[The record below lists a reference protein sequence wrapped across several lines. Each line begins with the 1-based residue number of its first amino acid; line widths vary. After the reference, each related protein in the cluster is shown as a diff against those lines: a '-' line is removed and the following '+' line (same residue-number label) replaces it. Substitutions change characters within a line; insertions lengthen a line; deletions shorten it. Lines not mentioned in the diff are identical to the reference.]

1 MEPSLLVGVLLVA
14 PVAAD
19 SGGAKTGIAFATML
33 AVIAVG
39 LMMRWWWKQQQGK
52 GELDARLLGET
63 WEDTVRGRGLVG
75 KIHQRDAAA
84 GAAAL
89 QSKQCY
95 DGPMDASVKFI
106 PFAAAE
112 RAVGG
117 KFDTAQDQLIGVGG
131 FGPVYRCHFP
141 YPVLGLTPP
150 NRMPGSPQPTA
161 SAAASA
167 QQQKPRS
174 AAKKSMFGSGTFGSP
189 ANSRSAFGSRE
200 SAPGSEAARRN
211 EPRVDCAVKLMN
223 PQGTQSL
230 EQFVVELRVIAM
242 CSHPHLLRLLAAV
255 NEPNKPVCLITPYM
269 RNGSL
274 THHLREAKKR
284 AKLPWVMRLQ
294 IAIDTADALIYL
306 HTPTAGKPRVIHRDI
321 KPDNLL
327 LDERMKVSVAD
338 FGLAREL
345 NHRTTH
351 TGTAGT
357 MFYIDPAYSETGELT
372 EKSDTYS
379 YGVVV
384 LQLLTGEARASDN
397 TKRPPG
403 LVARVR
409 PKLKDQAVISLADSS
424 IKWPNQVCV
433 TLGRMVNSCVRRT
446 PVQRPQ
452 LMEVLQVLKDVIA
465 QYDDTQDPV
474 YNTHSNALDR

>member
-1 MEPSLLVGVLLVA
+1 
-14 PVAAD
+14 
-19 SGGAKTGIAFATML
+19 
-33 AVIAVG
+33 
-39 LMMRWWWKQQQGK
+39 
-52 GELDARLLGET
+52 
-63 WEDTVRGRGLVG
+63 
-75 KIHQRDAAA
+75 
-84 GAAAL
+84 
-89 QSKQCY
+89 
-95 DGPMDASVKFI
+95 
-106 PFAAAE
+106 
-112 RAVGG
+112 VGG

-150 NRMPGSPQPTA
+150 NQVPGSPQPPSA
-161 SAAASA
+161 AAASA
-167 QQQKPRS
+167 QQQPPRS

-189 ANSRSAFGSRE
+189 ANTRAAFGSRE
-200 SAPGSEAARRN
+200 AAPGSSEVAVRRAA

-230 EQFVVELRVIAM
+230 EQFVIELRVIAM
-242 CSHPHLLRLLAAV
+242 CSHPYLLRLLAAV

-306 HTPTAGKPRVIHRDI
+306 HTPTARKPRVIHRDI

-372 EKSDTYS
+372 EASDTYS

-384 LQLLTGEARASDN
+384 LQLLTGDARASDN

-409 PKLKDQAVISLADSS
+409 PKLRDQAVIGLADSS
-424 IKWPNQVCV
+424 VQWPHQVCV
-433 TLGRMVNSCVRRT
+433 TLGRMVNSCVRRV
-446 PVQRPQ
+446 PGQRPQ
-452 LMEVLQVLKDVIA
+452 LTEVLQVLKEVIA
-465 QYDDTQDPV
+465 QYDDTQAPV
-474 YNTHSNALDR
+474 YNTHSNALHR